1 MKKIKVLS
9 IGNSFSQDAQ
19 RYLYGVARAGG
30 VDMKT
35 VNLYIGG
42 CSLERH
48 YRNMLSEEK
57 AYDFE
62 INGISGTGVKISLK
76 DALLSDE
83 WDFITV
89 QQQSLRS
96 CNYETFV
103 PYIEALVEY
112 VRKFSPKAK
121 IYVMRTWGYKE
132 GSQKLLVQ
140 AGYPTNKA
148 MLEDI
153 KIAYEKA
160 AKDIKADGIV
170 PLGDAVAMATE
181 LQAEHIHRDEFHMSK
196 GFGRYLLGLVMFEKL
211 TGRPTD
217 DNPFRDFDEELS
229 DDEIKMAKAIAKAV
243 REK

>member
-1 MKKIKVLS
+1 MKKLKILS

-19 RYLYGVARAGG
+19 RYLYGIARAGG

-57 AYDFE
+57 AYAFE
-62 INGISGTGVKISLK
+62 INGISDTGIQISLK
-76 DALLSDE
+76 DALLSDS
-83 WDFITV
+83 WDFITI
-89 QQQSLRS
+89 QQQSLQS

-103 PYIEALVEY
+103 PYLDALVSY
-112 VRKFSPKAK
+112 VRKCSPKAK
-121 IYVMRTWGYKE
+121 LIMIRTWGYKE
-132 GSQKLLVQ
+132 GSQMLLVQ
-140 AGYPTNKA
+140 AKYPTNKA

-153 KIAYEKA
+153 
-160 AKDIKADGIV
+160 IKAYDEAQKASGALFTI

-181 LQAEHIHRDEFHMSK
+181 LGVEHIYRDEFHMSK
-196 GFGRYLLGLVMFEKL
+196 GFGRYLLGLVMFERL
-211 TGRPTD
+211 TGMTVD

-229 DDEIKMAKAIAKAV
+229 DDEIKMAKAISKAV
-243 REK
+243 RDK